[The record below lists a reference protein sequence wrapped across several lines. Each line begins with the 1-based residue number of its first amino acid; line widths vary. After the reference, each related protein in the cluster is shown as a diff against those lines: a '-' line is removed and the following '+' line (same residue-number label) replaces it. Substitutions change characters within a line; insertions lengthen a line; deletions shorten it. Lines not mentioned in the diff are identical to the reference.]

1 MSPFWA
7 HVKIAARTA
16 SSASQ
21 ETAFAHDQRHAIHLL
36 ACIFAKCSPVVKVF
50 FTGKFSNKFVKTRL
64 LKVSHLKCVATLP
77 CDLSLTTTLVWE
89 CRLFSGTD
97 VLQGSVATRMRCDG
111 IFNNS
116 FIANVL
122 DNLSVKQSV
131 KSVKVWQSYSHEFL
145 ASLLWDPV

>member
-1 MSPFWA
+1 MCSYTSLWFIVNHDISLRMS
-7 HVKIAARTA
+7 
-16 SSASQ
+16 
-21 ETAFAHDQRHAIHLL
+21 
-36 ACIFAKCSPVVKVF
+36 
-50 FTGKFSNKFVKTRL
+50 
-64 LKVSHLKCVATLP
+64 
-77 CDLSLTTTLVWE
+77 
-89 CRLFSGTD
+89 LFSGTD

>member
-1 MSPFWA
+1 M
-7 HVKIAARTA
+7 
-16 SSASQ
+16 
-21 ETAFAHDQRHAIHLL
+21 
-36 ACIFAKCSPVVKVF
+36 
-50 FTGKFSNKFVKTRL
+50 
-64 LKVSHLKCVATLP
+64 
-77 CDLSLTTTLVWE
+77 
-89 CRLFSGTD
+89 FSGTD

-145 ASLLWDPV
+145 ASLLWDPVQSELTIWLAEQQMDDHTTIT